1 MKLRDA
7 CSWEE
12 KLWQTYFAYKDLY
25 SQSYGF
31 PNSRVWMWKWSNKE
45 GWALKIRCFWVV
57 VLKKTLESSLESK
70 EIKPVSPKGN
80 QPRIFIGRTDAE
92 APILWPSGA
101 KSGLDW
107 TMNNNSDLQKKSL
120 GFYPAKQLQDTD
132 RLVPWTTML
141 LFKIV
146 AKAHRAWS
154 FELEEELWRGGG
166 HCAERT
172 QFLSKSW
179 FFSGVCRDPGQK
191 VSTTKV
197 MLLTFWPL
205 WLTQP
210 HIWQLLFM

>member
-1 MKLRDA
+1 MLAPWKESYDKPTLPTKICIVKAMVFPIVEYECESGAIKKAELWKLDA
-7 CSWEE
+7 FE
-12 KLWQTYFAYKDLY
+12 LWCWRRLLRVPWKARR
-25 SQSYGF
+25 SNQS
-31 PNSRVWMWKWSNKE
+31 
-45 GWALKIRCFWVV
+45 
-57 VLKKTLESSLESK
+57 VLKEINPEYSLE
-70 EIKPVSPKGN
+70 
-80 QPRIFIGRTDAE
+80 
-92 APILWPSGA
+92 
-101 KSGLDW
+101 GLMLKLQYFGHLVQRADW
-107 TMNNNSDLQKKSL
+107 TEQWTTIVTFKKKSL